1 MNKTLKAIIYKASRA
16 FRRPSRFCS
25 RKKSLLMRSAI
36 ACSSLH
42 GKKKAPALH
51 RCSTQ
56 FICFISVAILKKNRD
71 KLLGKELEDI
81 AQWLKEMGNN
91 INKIDINEIIKIA
104 FEIKKEYNEKNLD

>member
-1 MNKTLKAIIYKASRA
+1 MFHFSCDI
-16 FRRPSRFCS
+16 
-25 RKKSLLMRSAI
+25 
-36 ACSSLH
+36 
-42 GKKKAPALH
+42 
-51 RCSTQ
+51 
-56 FICFISVAILKKNRD
+56 KKNRD